1 MTKEQI
7 LAEAQKQIASFQKQI
22 DELNLKAKVDGL
34 SADAKALYEEQRKDL
49 VAMLDEAEKK
59 FSSIGDKA
67 SESWKETKDF
77 VELTQKALKHSFN
90 YFMSHYK

>member
-1 MTKEQI
+1 MTKEEI

-22 DELNLKAKVDGL
+22 DEINLKEKVGGL
-34 SADAKALYEEQRKDL
+34 STDAKKLYDEQRKDL
-49 VAMLDEAEKK
+49 VAMLDEAEKQ

-67 SESWKETKDF
+67 SESWKDTKDF

-90 YFMSHYK
+90 YFKSHYK